1 MQCHPSFI
9 SVFSRIFSMF
19 FSSVYL
25 LGFLVCFFPSTGDFG
40 PFQQYYLKNPLKG
53 MCSNEILLFI
63 NPIHNLEAKLPDQ
76 TVFFIPAAI
85 FLAVQKSNAE
95 IGRLS
100 NRLSVC
106 VLLFHFHKD
115 YSAAA
120 KKKCT
125 TILSEYIDSLA
136 STEGENVLIYQCY

>member
-1 MQCHPSFI
+1 M
-9 SVFSRIFSMF
+9 
-19 FSSVYL
+19 
-25 LGFLVCFFPSTGDFG
+25 
-40 PFQQYYLKNPLKG
+40 
-53 MCSNEILLFI
+53 
-63 NPIHNLEAKLPDQ
+63 
-76 TVFFIPAAI
+76 FFIPAAI

-136 STEGENVLIYQCY
+136 STEGENVLIY